1 MSKGLRLLRILIRE
15 EMEFMGKHMGSGSRS
30 LGSGSSAEVEIDQRL
45 EDLKSIE
52 GQIHYLENTP
62 TRMGQ
67 HGDLDRLHSL
77 KAQKADLEQQI
88 KELQGVL

>member
-1 MSKGLRLLRILIRE
+1 
-15 EMEFMGKHMGSGSRS
+15 MGKHMGSGYRN

-45 EDLKSIE
+45 EDLKTIE

-62 TRMGQ
+62 THMGQ